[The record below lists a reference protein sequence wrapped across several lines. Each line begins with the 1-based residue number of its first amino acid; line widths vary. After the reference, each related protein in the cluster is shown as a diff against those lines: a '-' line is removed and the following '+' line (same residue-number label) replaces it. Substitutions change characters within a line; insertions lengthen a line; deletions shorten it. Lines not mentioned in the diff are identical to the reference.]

1 MKSAHFD
8 TIVIIQSI
16 PPGENQT
23 GARLHEDLDI
33 LNVAYDRNLHLKFF
47 DVHTKIEFLEL
58 LTAIKNEA
66 RTYGNKPVLH
76 IETHGSSD
84 KKGLVLSSDEYVSW
98 LELKPFLI
106 EINVATR
113 NNLLVFMAACNGAHL
128 TEVVDLTDR
137 SPCWGLAGPT
147 KSVLPSNL
155 LRSFYEFYKELLSSG
170 SGGKAVLA
178 LNSISGNGEIEYSFT
193 NSEMFFEKV
202 YLNYLKKYCTKSALE
217 DRAKS
222 MYKKL
227 KKDGMATKQSVG
239 QLKRMLKRTQEDYFN
254 KYKNQFFMIDLY
266 PENIKRFTVEYKK
279 LINF

>member
-16 PPGENQT
+16 PPGENRT
-23 GARLHEDLDI
+23 GTKIHEDLDI
-33 LNVAYDRNLHLKFF
+33 LNVAYDRNLNLKFF
-47 DVHTKIEFLEL
+47 EVHTKIEFFEL

-66 RTYGNKPVLH
+66 QTRGNKPVLH

-84 KKGLVLSSDEYVSW
+84 KKGLVLSSNDYVSW
-98 LELKPFLI
+98 VELKPFLI
-106 EINVATR
+106 DINVATR

-128 TEVVDLTDR
+128 TEIVDLTDR

-147 KSVLPSNL
+147 KSVLPNNL

-170 SGGKAVLA
+170 SGGKAVRA
-178 LNSISGNGEIEYSFT
+178 LNSNSNNDEMEYSFT

-202 YLNYLKKYCTKSALE
+202 YLNYIKKYCTKSSLE
-217 DRAKS
+217 TRAKS

-227 KKDGMATKQSVG
+227 KKDDMGTKQSVG

-266 PENIKRFTVEYKK
+266 PENNQRFTVEYKRI
-279 LINF
+279 INF